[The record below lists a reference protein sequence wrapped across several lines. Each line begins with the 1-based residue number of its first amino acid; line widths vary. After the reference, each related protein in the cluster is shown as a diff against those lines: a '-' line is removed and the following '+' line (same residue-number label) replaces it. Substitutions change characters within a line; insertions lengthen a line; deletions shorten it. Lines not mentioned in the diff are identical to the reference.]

1 MIASLEM
8 ISGDDTQISSLFHTW
23 LTHEMI
29 GLNFLNAMK
38 RDMAFIWHS
47 RVLPLKLVLL
57 CKLSRLQHSSTK
69 GPFSINQ
76 WEGGGGDELTLSA
89 TQIMITPLKFF
100 VRNSNLP

>member
-1 MIASLEM
+1 MFKNARINPRILENVAPCEEALKSEVSSDSFLFVIASLEM

-47 RVLPLKLVLL
+47 RVLRLKYVIT
-57 CKLSRLQHSSTK
+57 CKL
-69 GPFSINQ
+69 
-76 WEGGGGDELTLSA
+76 
-89 TQIMITPLKFF
+89 
-100 VRNSNLP
+100 